1 MGRIRNFDIVHKPS
15 PSPQAVSAA
24 QKRINAAIKEQSKP
38 ILAHTQKILESLK
51 ALKEIQKEIL
61 AEDPDHH
68 AFHTAGPIGSAKFFH
83 LPLVGVNHLALM
95 ECRFTESLKG
105 VKGMARKKN

>member
-1 MGRIRNFDIVHKPS
+1 MARIRNFDIVPKPS

-24 QKRINAAIKEQSKP
+24 QKKINNAIKKQSKH
-38 ILAHTQKILESLK
+38 ILAHTQKILDSLK

-68 AFHTAGPIGSAKFFH
+68 AFHIAGPIANAKFFY
-83 LPLVGVNHLALM
+83 LPLVGVNHLDLM
-95 ECRFTESLKG
+95 ECKFTESLKG
-105 VKGMARKKN
+105 VKGMASKKN